1 MVPTNDTKK
10 QVPPVSIEIDPEA
23 ELAGLRILIVEDI
36 GLVAQAL
43 RWMLDTMN
51 CHIVG
56 VASRLGEAKQLAQST
71 ERLDG
76 ALLDLNLSGQ
86 NSYPVAEIL
95 HERGIPFIIMSGY
108 DTSNTRADFAS
119 DAHLQK
125 PFSHD
130 DLASKMRCTFLPGQD
145 V

>member
-1 MVPTNDTKK
+1 MEPTKATKR
-10 QVPPVSIEIDPEA
+10 QVSPVSIELDPEA
-23 ELAGLRILIVEDI
+23 RLAGLRILIVEDM
-36 GLVAQAL
+36 GLVSQAL
-43 RWMLDTMN
+43 RWMLDKMN

-56 VASRLGEAKQLAQST
+56 VAARLSEATELAQTT

-76 ALLDLNLSGQ
+76 VLLDLNLSGQ
-86 NSYPVAEIL
+86 NSYPVAEVL
-95 HERGIPFIIMSGY
+95 QERGIPFIIMSGY
-108 DTSNTRADFAS
+108 DTSHTRADFAS

-130 DLASKMRCTFLPGQD
+130 DLARMMRRTFLPSQN